1 MRTEIVFR
9 RNGNSNITVPWA
21 VTRDG
26 RGTVFGQPLGRNNCG
41 CQGVSA
47 SPTVMRTLLR
57 SCPQRSTPHF
67 FQSCR
72 KAHRVLDGRP
82 EPLQQYQV
90 TSLAVASESQPGKT
104 TLCTKSERDENRSVG
119 SPGSPIR
126 TFPGRRYSPGVSCGT
141 VCGETLGLE
150 SGGTE
155 EIEDARE
162 CPRDHAAEVAPARP
176 THVSPKL
183 SEEPLNVG

>member
-1 MRTEIVFR
+1 MRTEIEFR
-9 RNGNSNITVPWA
+9 RNANSNITVPWA
-21 VTRDG
+21 VTRDS

-41 CQGVSA
+41 CQGVPA
-47 SPTVMRTLLR
+47 SPTVMKTLLR
-57 SCPQRSTPHF
+57 SCRQRSTPYF

-126 TFPGRRYSPGVSCGT
+126 TSQGRRYSPGSAVALSAVKRLDSRVAALKKLRMPESVHVTTLLNSRRRGQPMFLQNCGKN
-141 VCGETLGLE
+141 
-150 SGGTE
+150 
-155 EIEDARE
+155 R
-162 CPRDHAAEVAPARP
+162 
-176 THVSPKL
+176 
-183 SEEPLNVG
+183 